1 MGLRMLPDLPASRVA
16 PRSPAGFWRRYV
28 AYSLDFALIGGITTL
43 LTWSRLG
50 AGAIETSH
58 AMSQLSAVLSRTLTD
73 VMAQG
78 ATAASTSAGLLTDP
92 AIQAAADAV
101 QTGITNMLLPWLLM
115 YAVLAAMYHIGFER
129 SRWRGSPGKHALG
142 LTVANA
148 RGDMRPS
155 LLQTCVRHFAGV
167 LSWLLLNLGHALAA
181 VPPQKRALHD
191 YMAGTHVLSDDDSAL
206 PRWARAWLALQVIAG
221 VAVPVWMLLRVV
233 ASLQPALD

>member
-1 MGLRMLPDLPASRVA
+1 MLPDLAASHAAAHTPAA
-16 PRSPAGFWRRYV
+16 FWRRYA
-28 AYSLDFALIGGITTL
+28 AYSLDFTLIGGITTL
-43 LTWSRLG
+43 LVWPRLG
-50 AGAIETSH
+50 AGAIETSQ
-58 AMSQLSAVLSRTLTD
+58 AMSQLSVLLNRTLAD

-78 ATAASTSAGLLTDP
+78 ASATSTSSGLLTDP

-101 QTGITNMLLPWLLM
+101 QSGIVHMLLPWLLT

-129 SRWRGSPGKHALG
+129 SRWLGSPGKHLLG

-148 RGDMRPS
+148 RDDTQPS
-155 LLQTCVRHFAGV
+155 LLQTGVRHFAGA

-191 YMAGTHVLSDDDSAL
+191 YIAGARVLSRDEKSL
-206 PRWARAWLALQVIAG
+206 PAWARAWLALQVIAG